1 MSIYR
6 ILRGENNSLQIFL
19 GLFKGIG
26 FSYKLVWVNNRS
38 YLFFMAFIKV
48 ITGLIPVTLIYLT
61 QKLINEVVG
70 LFSKESSYSRVIFL
84 FSLQIGIIL
93 FSYFLQYLSII
104 NEKKV
109 TIVIGKIINISIFEK
124 INQISF
130 INFEKP
136 ATYNKIQRLSSNQS
150 SVLNVVEESS
160 SFIRDLI
167 TVSSILFFLIAQHWA
182 FILILFVGILPLF
195 FIEMSYGNKRFELAK
210 FLTPFGRLES
220 YIAGLLNN
228 RDSLKEIK
236 LFGTGKYLISKWEE
250 NYQLFAK
257 NELSLLKKQGIFTF
271 IAQFLLISTYALS
284 GLLVLLLISSGKLL
298 VGSFVSVLQ
307 AVQNIQESLS
317 NISRNIA
324 KIYESSLFIEEY
336 REFMEMEEMNEG
348 HHGSVINQI
357 EAIQIRD
364 LAFTY
369 PDELKPAIQN
379 ISIDIPLG
387 KKIAIIG
394 ENGSGKTTLT
404 KCISGLYEVSTGMIS
419 INGMDMNHI
428 NKNSFHKKIS
438 VLFQDYEKYNFT
450 VKENIGFGNINNIEN
465 AEEIQLAAIRTGIH
479 SKVEK
484 FPKQYET
491 ILGRLFDGGLELSG
505 GQWQKLALSRSLFRE
520 TDLIILDE
528 PTSSLDP
535 ISEIE
540 ILQQLF
546 KQTPDK
552 SMIFITHRL
561 GTAYLADEILVMKNG
576 EIIERGSHSDLL
588 SYRGQ
593 YYEMYT
599 SQSQLYEKEGL
610 VL

>member
-1 MSIYR
+1 M
-6 ILRGENNSLQIFL
+6 QIFL

-26 FSYKLVWVNNRS
+26 FSYKLVWVNNKS

-271 IAQFLLISTYALS
+271 IAQFLLITTYALS

-348 HHGSVINQI
+348 HHGSVINHI

-419 INGMDMNHI
+419 INGMDMNQI

>member
-1 MSIYR
+1 M
-6 ILRGENNSLQIFL
+6 QIFL

-26 FSYKLVWVNNRS
+26 FSYKLVWVNNKS

-236 LFGTGKYLISKWEE
+236 LFGTGKYLISKWDE

-271 IAQFLLISTYALS
+271 IAQFLLITTYALS

-336 REFMEMEEMNEG
+336 REFMEIEEVNEG

>member
-6 ILRGENNSLQIFL
+6 ILRGGNNSLQIFL

-26 FSYKLVWVNNRS
+26 FSYKLVWVNNKS

-70 LFSKESSYSRVIFL
+70 LFSKESSYSNVIFL

-250 NYQLFAK
+250 NYKLFAN
-257 NELSLLKKQGIFTF
+257 NELSLLKKQGILTLV
-271 IAQFLLISTYALS
+271 AQFLLITTYALS

-348 HHGSVINQI
+348 HHGSVINHI
-357 EAIQIRD
+357 DAVQIRD

>member
-6 ILRGENNSLQIFL
+6 ILRGGNNSLQIFL

-26 FSYKLVWVNNRS
+26 FSYKLVWVNNKS

-70 LFSKESSYSRVIFL
+70 LFSKESSYSRVFFL

-124 INQISF
+124 INKISF

-160 SFIRDLI
+160 SLIRDLI

-257 NELSLLKKQGIFTF
+257 NELSLLKKQGILTLV
-271 IAQFLLISTYALS
+271 AQFLLITTYALS
-284 GLLVLLLISSGKLL
+284 GILVLLLISSGKLL

-336 REFMEMEEMNEG
+336 REFMEIEEFNEG
-348 HHGSVINQI
+348 HHGSIINHI

-438 VLFQDYEKYNFT
+438 ILFQDYEKYNFT
-450 VKENIGFGNINNIEN
+450 VKENIGFGNIDNIEN

-484 FPKQYET
+484 FSKQYET

>member
-6 ILRGENNSLQIFL
+6 ILRGGNNSLQIFL

-26 FSYKLVWVNNRS
+26 FSYKLVWVNNKS

-70 LFSKESSYSRVIFL
+70 LFSKESSYSSVFFL

-124 INQISF
+124 INKISF

-160 SFIRDLI
+160 SLIRDLI

-257 NELSLLKKQGIFTF
+257 NELSLLKKQGILTLV
-271 IAQFLLISTYALS
+271 AQFLLITTYALS
-284 GLLVLLLISSGKLL
+284 GILVLLLISSGKLL

-336 REFMEMEEMNEG
+336 REFMEIEEFNEG
-348 HHGSVINQI
+348 HHGSIINHI

-438 VLFQDYEKYNFT
+438 ILFQDYEKYNFT
-450 VKENIGFGNINNIEN
+450 VKENIGFGNIDNIEN

-484 FPKQYET
+484 FSKQYET

-588 SYRGQ
+588 SHRGQ

>member
-6 ILRGENNSLQIFL
+6 ILRGGNNSLQIFL

-26 FSYKLVWVNNRS
+26 FSYKLVWVNNKS

-271 IAQFLLISTYALS
+271 IAQFLLITTYALS

-336 REFMEMEEMNEG
+336 REFMEIEEVNEG

-419 INGMDMNHI
+419 INGMDMNQI

>member
-1 MSIYR
+1 M
-6 ILRGENNSLQIFL
+6 QIFL

-26 FSYKLVWVNNRS
+26 FSYKLVWVNNKS

-70 LFSKESSYSRVIFL
+70 LFSKESSYSSVFFL

-124 INQISF
+124 INKISF

-160 SFIRDLI
+160 SLIRDLI

-257 NELSLLKKQGIFTF
+257 NELSLLKKQGILTLV
-271 IAQFLLISTYALS
+271 AQFLLITTYALS
-284 GLLVLLLISSGKLL
+284 GILVLLLISSGKLL

-336 REFMEMEEMNEG
+336 REFMEIEEFNEG
-348 HHGSVINQI
+348 HHGSIINHI

-438 VLFQDYEKYNFT
+438 ILFQDYEKYNFT
-450 VKENIGFGNINNIEN
+450 VKENIGFGNIDNIEN

-484 FPKQYET
+484 FSKQYET

-588 SYRGQ
+588 SHRGQ

>member
-6 ILRGENNSLQIFL
+6 ILRGGINSLQIFL

-26 FSYKLVWVNNRS
+26 FSYKLVWVNSKS

-70 LFSKESSYSRVIFL
+70 LFSKESSYSSVFFL

-160 SFIRDLI
+160 SLIRDLI

-250 NYQLFAK
+250 NYQLFAN

-271 IAQFLLISTYALS
+271 IAQFLLITTYALS
-284 GLLVLLLISSGKLL
+284 GILVLLLISSGKLL

-336 REFMEMEEMNEG
+336 REFMEIEEMNDG
-348 HHGSVINQI
+348 QHGSVINHI

>member
-6 ILRGENNSLQIFL
+6 ILRGGNNSLQIFL

-26 FSYKLVWVNNRS
+26 FSYKLVWVNNKS

-236 LFGTGKYLISKWEE
+236 LFGTGKYLISKWDE

-271 IAQFLLISTYALS
+271 IAQFLLITTYALS

-336 REFMEMEEMNEG
+336 REFMEIEEVNEG

>member
-1 MSIYR
+1 M
-6 ILRGENNSLQIFL
+6 
-19 GLFKGIG
+19 FKGIG
-26 FSYKLVWVNNRS
+26 FSYKLVWVNSKS

-336 REFMEMEEMNEG
+336 REFMEIEEMNDDN
-348 HHGSVINQI
+348 HGSVINHI
-357 EAIQIRD
+357 EGIQIRD

>member
-1 MSIYR
+1 M
-6 ILRGENNSLQIFL
+6 QIFL

-26 FSYKLVWVNNRS
+26 FSYKLVWVNNKS

-271 IAQFLLISTYALS
+271 IAQFLLITTYALS

-336 REFMEMEEMNEG
+336 REFMEIEEVNEG

-419 INGMDMNHI
+419 INGMDMNQI

>member
-6 ILRGENNSLQIFL
+6 ILRGGINSLQIFL

-26 FSYKLVWVNNRS
+26 FSYKLVWVNSKS

-336 REFMEMEEMNEG
+336 REFMEIEEMNDDN
-348 HHGSVINQI
+348 HGSVINHI
-357 EAIQIRD
+357 EGIQIRD